1 MVPWDLPFFYLF
13 ILYLNFLP
21 FFFFFFI
28 FIYFYYYSLCCMALE
43 HRVDDTLI
51 GFDSCTAYQVHLVW
65 ASFWPDGIA
74 IFVVRYNTI

>member
-1 MVPWDLPFFYLF
+1 
-13 ILYLNFLP
+13 
-21 FFFFFFI
+21 
-28 FIYFYYYSLCCMALE
+28 MALE

-74 IFVVRYNTI
+74 IFVVQYNTI